1 MKQLLENWNK
11 FINEEDSMMKMSL
24 YDFDQTEKGWRSFK
38 NPSDQVK
45 VLKKYIQTNPDSSED
60 LLLMW
65 HLSKALAFS
74 GDVAESIELMKQI
87 N

>member
-45 VLKKYIQTNPDSSED
+45 VLKTGWKEIRFIQNVGICFIHYTRRK
-60 LLLMW
+60 L
-65 HLSKALAFS
+65 
-74 GDVAESIELMKQI
+74 
-87 N
+87 